1 MTQQALLNRL
11 SWLHANYGP
20 AQTKTAEAYFYNLT
34 NDPADVLSE
43 KFVKLAE
50 LQGMDPWGMAFDVAQ
65 SYSEIEKTAS
75 FGWPM
80 SQYYLEWAEDI
91 EKDAFVRNLAA
102 GLYRGAQRA
111 VGAVGAAVGKRSAGT
126 LGQLGDTAAVRAA
139 GNVEKSMASQ
149 TARGAETAAKQQAKF
164 DAQIARNAE
173 KQTLQAQ
180 NQAMKSMDPAQRV
193 AYREQ
198 RMAQQA
204 AKAPKP
210 APAPAAA
217 PAAAPAPAAAAPAPA
232 APAAGAAPATAAGTP
247 AAGAGAGVPPP
258 TGAPTAAAATKPTWG
273 QVAVGTGAVAGVG
286 ALGYGGYRLARGP
299 SQGGSYQQQ

>member
-80 SQYYLEWAEDI
+80 SQYYLQWADDI
-91 EKDAFVRNLAA
+91 EKDAFVQAARNLLGA
-102 GLYRGAQRA
+102 GYRA
-111 VGAVGAAVGKRSAGT
+111 VQKGVQTVGSAVGKRSAGA
-126 LGQLGDTAAVRAA
+126 LGQVGDTAAVRAA
-139 GNVEKSMASQ
+139 GNVEKSMAAQ
-149 TARGAETAAKQQAKF
+149 GQRAASAQAASQAKF
-164 DAQIARNAE
+164 EAQMARNAE
-173 KQTLQAQ
+173 KQTLKVQ

-204 AKAPKP
+204 AKAP
-210 APAPAAA
+210 APAAPPAAA
-217 PAAAPAPAAAAPAPA
+217 PAAPAAPPATAAPAAAAGTPAAAAPA
-232 APAAGAAPATAAGTP
+232 AGAPTTGAAATPGKPGMGHIAL
-247 AAGAGAGVPPP
+247 GAGA
-258 TGAPTAAAATKPTWG
+258 TGL
-273 QVAVGTGAVAGVG
+273 VG
-286 ALGYGGYRLARGP
+286 AGLYGGYRLARGP
-299 SQGGSYQQQ
+299 SQGGAYQQ